1 MLKLKTFFVLLAIG
15 SAMVLTAQTGALKI
29 GWAMESIDPGRPSLM
44 PGYGNF
50 RYSYGSGD
58 PVYATVLVLENGHD
72 AVIFASMDII
82 SSRGILPEVLA
93 EAAKN
98 APELPKDKFFINA
111 THTHSSLGI
120 YYSTAGVPK
129 EFNLMD
135 GVDVRKHIAK
145 QLVKAA
151 KRAWAERKPGKVAFG
166 YGLDVTSFNR
176 RMVYFDDLSKRPKGA
191 YGSSTAYAGYA
202 VIHGRTSDDKFS
214 GYENGTD
221 NFIQFLYTFDMQGK
235 LTGAIINTAATS
247 QLSSGPQRK
256 YTSDFWHDVRVEFQR
271 KYPGCFVLTQCAAA
285 GDLMPYGGHFLD
297 AEKRMLKLKYGEKF
311 LADFGKSL
319 DWPGLTDKT
328 REFLAYRKAMRMEN
342 AARIMRTFQDT
353 LQWASKQ
360 QQSDVILRNKVVD
373 LHLTP
378 TEITQE
384 RIDQARETLKK
395 WENTPYKTDGT
406 LEERGDFNFRRT
418 KAIEAALSLLDRAGE
433 QKKGIKHHTQARL
446 VRIGDVAFASNNF
459 ELFMDYMHRIQGRS
473 PFIQTFVVELSGHNG
488 KDQQGGYLATE
499 RAVQNRGYSATL
511 NQCRVS
517 PQGGQELVEATVKG
531 LKELYN
537 E

>member
-191 YGSSTAYAGYA
+191 YGSRKRGCG
-202 VIHGRTSDDKFS
+202 GR
-214 GYENGTD
+214 
-221 NFIQFLYTFDMQGK
+221 
-235 LTGAIINTAATS
+235 
-247 QLSSGPQRK
+247 
-256 YTSDFWHDVRVEFQR
+256 
-271 KYPGCFVLTQCAAA
+271 
-285 GDLMPYGGHFLD
+285 GG
-297 AEKRMLKLKYGEKF
+297 
-311 LADFGKSL
+311 
-319 DWPGLTDKT
+319 T
-328 REFLAYRKAMRMEN
+328 RE
-342 AARIMRTFQDT
+342 
-353 LQWASKQ
+353 
-360 QQSDVILRNKVVD
+360 
-373 LHLTP
+373 
-378 TEITQE
+378 
-384 RIDQARETLKK
+384 
-395 WENTPYKTDGT
+395 G
-406 LEERGDFNFRRT
+406 
-418 KAIEAALSLLDRAGE
+418 
-433 QKKGIKHHTQARL
+433 
-446 VRIGDVAFASNNF
+446 
-459 ELFMDYMHRIQGRS
+459 
-473 PFIQTFVVELSGHNG
+473 
-488 KDQQGGYLATE
+488 
-499 RAVQNRGYSATL
+499 
-511 NQCRVS
+511 
-517 PQGGQELVEATVKG
+517 
-531 LKELYN
+531 
-537 E
+537 